1 MIRFGQPSSG
11 RFQRVI
17 DGSAAGSRRETARR
31 IERLTGEFRRRF
43 RLPDLADA
51 QNIKAKS
58 VNGVLEIAIP
68 KLAREKPRRIAAEAA

>member
-1 MIRFGQPSSG
+1 MIRFGQPSR

-17 DGSAAGSRRETARR
+17 DGSSAGPRREIARR

-58 VNGVLEIAIP
+58 VNGVLEIEIP
-68 KLAREKPRRIAAEAA
+68 KLAREKPRRIAVEAA

>member
-1 MIRFGQPSSG
+1 MIRFGQPSR

-17 DGSAAGSRRETARR
+17 DGSSAGPRRETARR

-58 VNGVLEIAIP
+58 VNGVLDIEIP
-68 KLAREKPRRIAAEAA
+68 KLAREKPRRIAVEAA